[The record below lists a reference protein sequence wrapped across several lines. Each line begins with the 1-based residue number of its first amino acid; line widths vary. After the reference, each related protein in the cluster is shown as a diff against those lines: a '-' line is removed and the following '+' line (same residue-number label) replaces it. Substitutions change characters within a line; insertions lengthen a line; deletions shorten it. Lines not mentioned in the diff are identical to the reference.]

1 MLKIIFYLLA
11 LSIISI
17 GHVSD
22 CTPTTLPT
30 GDITS
35 TLIEVITIQQATT
48 EGNTTRENTTE
59 SNESTVTTT
68 KEELTTTAVPE
79 DSCKIPIYSLNGNYN
94 LTELDSDVFIKQAL
108 LYIFTGCYNATN
120 DIDDSLDYNTLDGLL
135 LIAINLY
142 ADEIQRNPPDDIAAS
157 LAQIEK
163 WLDIAERLRVNGSTA
178 VFFKDIKEYL
188 SKIYSTPLSDLNK
201 TDFLNVC

>member
-1 MLKIIFYLLA
+1 MLKIFFYLLA
-11 LSIISI
+11 LSIINI
-17 GHVSD
+17 GHFSD
-22 CTPTTLPT
+22 CTPTFLTD
-30 GDITS
+30 DITS
-35 TLIEVITIQQATT
+35 PSIEITTTEQTTT

-68 KEELTTTAVPE
+68 KAELTTAAVPE

-120 DIDDSLDYNTLDGLL
+120 DIDDSYDYNTLDGLL

-163 WLDIAERLRVNGSTA
+163 WLDIAERLRVNGSSA

-188 SKIYSTPLSDLNK
+188 SKIYSNPLSDLNK

>member
-1 MLKIIFYLLA
+1 MLKIFFYLLA

-17 GHVSD
+17 GHFSD
-22 CTPTTLPT
+22 CTPTFLTD
-30 GDITS
+30 DITS
-35 TLIEVITIQQATT
+35 PLIEIITTEQTTT

-59 SNESTVTTT
+59 SNESTVITT
-68 KEELTTTAVPE
+68 KAELETTAVPE

-108 LYIFTGCYNATN
+108 LYIFTGCYGTN
-120 DIDDSLDYNTLDGLL
+120 EKDYGLDDNTLDGLL

-142 ADEIQRNPPDDIAAS
+142 ADEIQINPPDDIAAS

>member
-1 MLKIIFYLLA
+1 MLKIFFYLLA

-35 TLIEVITIQQATT
+35 TLIEVTTIQQATT

-59 SNESTVTTT
+59 SNESTVITT
-68 KEELTTTAVPE
+68 KAELETTAVPD

-108 LYIFTGCYNATN
+108 LYIFTGCYGTQK
-120 DIDDSLDYNTLDGLL
+120 ISDDWDDNTLDGLL

-142 ADEIQRNPPDDIAAS
+142 SIS
-157 LAQIEK
+157 L
-163 WLDIAERLRVNGSTA
+163 
-178 VFFKDIKEYL
+178 
-188 SKIYSTPLSDLNK
+188 
-201 TDFLNVC
+201 